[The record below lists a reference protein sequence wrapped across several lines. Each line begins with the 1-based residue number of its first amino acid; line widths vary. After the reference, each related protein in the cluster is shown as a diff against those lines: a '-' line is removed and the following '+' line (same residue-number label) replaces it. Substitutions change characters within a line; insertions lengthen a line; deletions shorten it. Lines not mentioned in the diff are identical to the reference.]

1 MLVPSGAL
9 WTRQTVHDGAFVEL
23 EEALTRQAR
32 DYYGDNARVD
42 SLVTLSGGASR
53 ELYGF
58 DVLVGADRHELVLR
72 ADPPGLADPEG
83 RARELAA
90 LRVASDAGVPVPA
103 PHWSTEDGTG
113 IVMQRVEG
121 EAIARRILRDDRYAT
136 ARERLVDEIA
146 RAAAGVHA
154 LAAPAELPVSGARG
168 VVEGLEAELDRLG
181 EPHPA
186 LELGLR
192 WLRAHLPEEREPVL
206 VHGDLRLGNVMVDEG
221 GLVALLD
228 WEQCHAGDGAEDLGW
243 MCQRAWRF
251 GNDDQPALG
260 VGTRQALLDAYADAG
275 GRRVTL
281 DELHFWEVLGNVRW
295 GVICVVQAQRQTL
308 EHYAI
313 GRRACEPEWD
323 MLSLIA

>member
-1 MLVPSGAL
+1 MWS
-9 WTRQTVHDGAFVEL
+9 RQTMHDAALMEL

-32 DYYGDNARVD
+32 DHYGDNARVD
-42 SLVTLSGGASR
+42 RLVTLSGGASR

-90 LRVASDAGVPVPA
+90 LRVASDGGVPVPA

-113 IVMQRVEG
+113 IVMQRVGG

-136 ARERLVDEIA
+136 ARDRLVDEVA

-154 LAAPAELPVSGARG
+154 LSAPAGLPVSGARG
-168 VVEGLEAELDRLG
+168 AVEGLEAELDRLG

-192 WLRAHLPEEREPVL
+192 WLRAHLPPEREPML
-206 VHGDLRLGNVMVDEG
+206 VHGDLRLGNIIVDEG

-228 WEQCHAGDGAEDLGW
+228 WELCHAGDGAEDLGW
-243 MCQRAWRF
+243 MCLRSWRF
-251 GNDDQPALG
+251 GADERPALG
-260 VGTRQALLDAYADAG
+260 AGTREELLDAYAAAG
-275 GRRVTL
+275 GRRISL
-281 DELHFWEVLGNVRW
+281 DELRFWEVLGNVRW
-295 GVICVVQAQRQTL
+295 GAICVMQAQRPTL

-313 GRRACEPEWD
+313 GRRACEPGWD
-323 MLSLIA
+323 LLGLIG